1 MQSVTGI
8 TFIPASL
15 TLAGAGMSTGP
26 TAALNQRIQ
35 EMTFNLQQIQ

>member
-1 MQSVTGI
+1 MPNITGI
-8 TFIPASL
+8 TFTPASL
-15 TLAGAGMSTGP
+15 TLAGAGMSGGP